1 MSKIVVLYA
10 QTDSQAIAPILAK
23 LRVKHTVC
31 DLNHPD
37 TKAVGKNSTQF
48 FEEEV
53 QKARA
58 VIVFY
63 STALASDIKLSSL
76 TKQVIKSYQ
85 IRNEIKKDSLRLIPV
100 HMDSSRMEGDFVPVS
115 FDSYAKEET
124 SDRIFSLID
133 ETINE
138 ASVIHKFN
146 QAIHTEKTRPMPILV
161 NSAIDKI
168 INYEAEMARSA
179 GKYAIIWMVIG
190 LSLLIS
196 AMVLIS
202 LFLIHLV
209 ASDTNSTGG
218 SLITSLIFAVLSIF
232 FLFTFIRYF
241 FGLYNMSVNV
251 REFHMRKIISY
262 NALAMIGSDDDYDK
276 ELRRIIDQ
284 TTSDTFQ
291 EIRPPKLDSSL
302 LKTISSKIPGLNTTP
317 NTQKSDTESKTS
329 AARESTTDRV

>member
-10 QTDSQAIAPILAK
+10 QTDSQAITPILAK
-23 LRVKHTVC
+23 LRVKHKVC
-31 DLNHPD
+31 DLNFPD
-37 TKAVGKNSTQF
+37 TKAIGKNSTQF

-63 STALASDIKLSSL
+63 STALAPDQKLSSL
-76 TKQVIKSYQ
+76 TKQAIKYQ
-85 IRNEIKKDSLRLIPV
+85 QTYLFRLIPV
-100 HMDSSRMEGDFVPVS
+100 YMDSSRMEGDFVPVS

-196 AMVLIS
+196 AMV
-202 LFLIHLV
+202 
-209 ASDTNSTGG
+209 
-218 SLITSLIFAVLSIF
+218 
-232 FLFTFIRYF
+232 
-241 FGLYNMSVNV
+241 
-251 REFHMRKIISY
+251 
-262 NALAMIGSDDDYDK
+262 
-276 ELRRIIDQ
+276 
-284 TTSDTFQ
+284 
-291 EIRPPKLDSSL
+291 
-302 LKTISSKIPGLNTTP
+302 
-317 NTQKSDTESKTS
+317 
-329 AARESTTDRV
+329 

>member
-10 QTDSQAIAPILAK
+10 QTDSQAITPILAK
-23 LRVKHTVC
+23 LRVKHKVC
-31 DLNHPD
+31 DLNFPD
-37 TKAVGKNSTQF
+37 TKAIGKNSTQF

-63 STALASDIKLSSL
+63 STALAPDQKLSSL
-76 TKQVIKSYQ
+76 TKQAIKYQ
-85 IRNEIKKDSLRLIPV
+85 QTYLFRLIPV
-100 HMDSSRMEGDFVPVS
+100 YMDSSRMEGDFVPVM
-115 FDSYAKEET
+115 FESYAKEEIP
-124 SDRIFSLID
+124 DKIFTAID
-133 ETINE
+133 GTVYEE
-138 ASVIHKFN
+138 SAIHKVN
-146 QAIHTEKTRPMPILV
+146 QEIYSHKTRPMPILV
-161 NSAIDKI
+161 NSAIEKI
-168 INYEAEMARSA
+168 TTYETEMARSA
-179 GKYAIIWMVIG
+179 GIYAIIWMVIG
-190 LSLLIS
+190 LTLLIS

-209 ASDTNSTGG
+209 APDTNSTSG
-218 SLITSLIFAVLSIF
+218 SLIASLIFAVLSIF

-241 FGLYNMSVNV
+241 FGLYNMSLNV

-262 NALAMIGSDDDYDK
+262 NALAMIGSADDYDK

-329 AARESTTDRV
+329 AARESTTNRV